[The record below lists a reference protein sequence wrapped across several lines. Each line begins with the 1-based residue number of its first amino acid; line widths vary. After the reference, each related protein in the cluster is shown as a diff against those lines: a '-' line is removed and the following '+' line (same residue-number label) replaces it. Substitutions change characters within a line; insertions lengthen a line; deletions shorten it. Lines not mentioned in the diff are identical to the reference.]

1 MLSTAGWQLDYKRWM
16 ITNRATRLL
25 INVLAVGLVSLC
37 FSGLARADTWVFDKQ
52 NTEIRFSWDYLG
64 VSRRSGRFVDMD
76 GTLNFSPTEPEVGDI
91 ELTIR
96 SASVSTGTKELDDAL
111 KSADFFG
118 ATNNPRIMFKS
129 TGITKTGEKSG
140 DIAGMLTL
148 LGQSRPVVL
157 ATTWNFTGEHP
168 LGTSNVNFQGKWV
181 SGFSATTKIQRSDFG
196 MKRGIPLLSD
206 EIRIDIEAV
215 FIRKY

>member
-1 MLSTAGWQLDYKRWM
+1 MRSTAAWQLDYKHPM
-16 ITNRATRLL
+16 ITNILTRRL
-25 INVLAVGLVSLC
+25 INIFAVGLVGLS

-64 VSRRSGRFVDMD
+64 VARRSGRFIDMD

-91 ELTIR
+91 DMTIR
-96 SASVSTGTKELDDAL
+96 SASIATGTKELDDAL
-111 KSADFFG
+111 KSADFF
-118 ATNNPRIMFKS
+118 AAASNPRITFKS
-129 TGITKTGEKSG
+129 TGITKTGDKSG
-140 DIAGMLTL
+140 EILGTLTL

-157 ATTWNFTGEHP
+157 AATWNYTGEHP
-168 LGTSNVNFQGKWV
+168 LGSSNVNFQGKWV

-215 FIRKY
+215 FIRKD